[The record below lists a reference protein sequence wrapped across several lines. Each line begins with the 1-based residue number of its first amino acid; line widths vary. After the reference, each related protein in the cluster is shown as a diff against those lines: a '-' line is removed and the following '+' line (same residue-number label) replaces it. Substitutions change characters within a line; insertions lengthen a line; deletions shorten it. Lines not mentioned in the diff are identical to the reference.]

1 MDNNERDTILE
12 KWSGKY
18 KRSIDCN
25 NPKGFSQKAH
35 CAGRKKRK
43 SGGKTKSKP
52 VESVNSNE
60 SIKNRRT
67 SVDKNQIKQELRQEL
82 KNAIIENTILS
93 SDCVQEKL
101 GQMDNLVKLHQEVLE
116 KLEVSKHKPV
126 LNKVLDEITN
136 QLDEVEES
144 LLEHIQTTKN
154 NLNENEYGEG
164 WMIKSQLYNI
174 AKNAMKLH
182 GMVNEKEDFED
193 WVQAKLTIVDDYMST
208 ISQFIEYRKMTV
220 GNFDMDDK
228 QQYMEDPDEDLSQYD
243 EQIPLL

>member
-1 MDNNERDTILE
+1 MN
-12 KWSGKY
+12 
-18 KRSIDCN
+18 
-25 NPKGFSQKAH
+25 
-35 CAGRKKRK
+35 KK
-43 SGGKTKSKP
+43 
-52 VESVNSNE
+52 EL
-60 SIKNRRT
+60 
-67 SVDKNQIKQELRQEL
+67 KQELR
-82 KNAIIENTILS
+82 NAILENTIMS

-101 GQMDNLVKLHQEVLE
+101 TEMDNLVKLHQEVLE
-116 KLEVSKHKPV
+116 KLETSKHKPI

-144 LLEHIQTTKN
+144 LLEHIQNTKN

-208 ISQFIEYRKMTV
+208 VSQFIEYRKQSV

-228 QQYMEDPDEDLSQYD
+228 QQYSENPDDDLSQYD